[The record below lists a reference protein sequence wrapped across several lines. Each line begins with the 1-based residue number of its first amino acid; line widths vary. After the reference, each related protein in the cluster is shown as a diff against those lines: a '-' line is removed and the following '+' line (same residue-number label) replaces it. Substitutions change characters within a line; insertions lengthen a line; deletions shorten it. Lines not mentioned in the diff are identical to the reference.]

1 VDIVVKGR
9 NVEVPDHYRRHVHEK
24 LQRVARFD
32 QKMIR
37 VDVELYHERNPRQ
50 SQNCQRVEITAAS
63 KGPVVRAEACAS
75 DFYVALDRAVEKLQN
90 RMRRSSDRRKVHH
103 GSRTPV
109 SVAAA
114 TNGGGG
120 YTPPGTLSLGER
132 AGAAVGVLDRD
143 AEEAEEPTSVLAR
156 TEGPGKVVRIK
167 EHAAEPMTVDQALHE
182 MELVGHDFFLFMDT
196 DTGQPSVVYRRR
208 PYDYGVIR
216 LAK

>member
-1 VDIVVKGR
+1 MDIVVKGR

-24 LQRVARFD
+24 LQRIGRFD

-50 SQNCQRVEITAAS
+50 AQNCQRVEITAAS

-75 DFYVALDRAVEKLQN
+75 DFYVALDRAVEKLEN

-114 TNGGGG
+114 TNGNGG
-120 YTPPGTLSLGER
+120 YTPPGTLSLGEQ
-132 AGAAVGVLDRD
+132 AGGTVGVIDRE
-143 AEEAEEPTSVLAR
+143 AEQAEEPTSVLAR

-182 MELVGHDFFLFMDT
+182 MELVGHDFFLFMDA
-196 DTGQPSVVYRRR
+196 DTSQPSVVYRRWA
-208 PYDYGVIR
+208 YDYGVIR

>member
-24 LQRVARFD
+24 LQRIGRFD

-50 SQNCQRVEITAAS
+50 SQNCQRVEITAVS

-75 DFYVALDRAVEKLQN
+75 DFYVALDRAVEKLEN

-114 TNGGGG
+114 TNGSGG
-120 YTPPGTLSLGER
+120 YSPPGTLSLGE
-132 AGAAVGVLDRD
+132 GSAVGVIDREAD
-143 AEEAEEPTSVLAR
+143 EAEEPTSVLAR

-196 DTGQPSVVYRRR
+196 DTGQPSVVYRRFA
-208 PYDYGVIR
+208 YDYGVIR